1 MARHLL
7 RDYVTQNTTTPSRR
21 YIPSYL
27 MAMYLRRVLL
37 YTYVGD
43 TNFNINSVGTLLIS
57 TADSTPTADAPT
69 FGVGDRAGIN
79 LSSGKEFNV
88 SIPAGTRVVSQA
100 DVGRILVLRST
111 ANPQYNSGCFLIDG
125 YDTGTNSYHIDYR
138 TGTSLTGVTVIAAA
152 SNNVALPTGT
162 INVATTSG
170 FATSGTI
177 LVTTT
182 SGIQTVTYTGITGS
196 TFTGCTGGVGVMN
209 TNNPVVANVTLPIAT
224 LLVASTTGFPNTG
237 TIFVFSTTGR
247 QTINYTGVTATSF
260 TGCTGGTGS
269 ITGGSPIVAGVATTI
284 AAGSNGLSLPQAT
297 INVASTNTAST
308 TIAAGS
314 NNIRLPQGTINV
326 ASTTGFPTSGIIFVT
341 TSVGVQTVAYTGT
354 TGTTFTGCT
363 GGTGLMTT
371 GGSVRAGF
379 APSGTVFVTTG
390 AGVQQ
395 VSYTGIT
402 ATSFTGC
409 TGGTGLMTTGGA
421 VFYSPSIPPIEP
433 ADSMNWYLYERD
445 ANCPVNGTNNTN
457 PSGQYRGNGNSTTPR
472 LILQSP
478 NSTGWQVRICNE
490 TTTDTGN
497 SSQITFIPGFDGNAS
512 GDFLVGGR
520 HLHTPLYYNSSS
532 GIYSGGAPGCGDD
545 SVTNGRTYRHTII
558 GDDGYG
564 TGVVMI
570 GRRPSNGTDP
580 KSFYVSFGLPEIE
593 VLPLPP
599 NNEARLFCIGSGNGS
614 ASGNNLNDAS
624 WYPGN
629 VAQSNQAQGVCM
641 QETRSNTPI
650 PVSACISLLTY
661 VTGTGQQGSPMF
673 DGSAGDNP
681 WLGATELFSVDVIT
695 GTFSGWGGGTA
706 FPILETRFI
715 GTIPHIRAGRAN
727 FTEYTLTHDTARA
740 FKHIR
745 RGMYIYWGGPPLV
758 V

>member
-7 RDYVTQNTTTPSRR
+7 RDYLTQNTTSPNRR

-57 TADSTPTADAPT
+57 TADSTPTANVPT
-69 FGVGDRAGIN
+69 FAGGTKAGIN

-111 ANPQYNSGCFLIDG
+111 TNPQYNSGCFLIDG

-138 TGTSLTGVTVIAAA
+138 TGTALTGVTVIAAA

-182 SGIQTVTYTGITGS
+182 SGIQTVTYTGTTGS

-209 TNNPVVANVTLPIAT
+209 TNNPVVASVTLPIGT
-224 LLVASTTGFPNTG
+224 LLVTSTTGFSNTG
-237 TIFVFSTTGR
+237 TIFAFSTTGR

-260 TGCTGGTGS
+260 TGCTGGTGA
-269 ITGGSPIVAGVATTI
+269 ILGGSPIVAGVATTI

-297 INVASTNTAST
+297 INVATTNTAST

-314 NNIRLPQGTINV
+314 NNARLPQATINV
-326 ASTTGFPTSGIIFVT
+326 VSTTGFPTSGIIFVT

-354 TGTTFTGCT
+354 TATTFTGCT

-371 GGSVRAGF
+371 GGAVRAGF
-379 APSGTVFVTTG
+379 NPSGTVFVATA

-395 VSYTGIT
+395 VTYTGIT

-409 TGGTGLMTTGGA
+409 TGGTGLMTTGNA

-445 ANCPVNGTNNTN
+445 ANCPINGTNNTN
-457 PSGQYRGNGNSTTPR
+457 PAGQYRGNGNSTTPR

-478 NSTGWQVRICNE
+478 GSMGWQVRICNE
-490 TTTDTGN
+490 TTTDTTN
-497 SSQITFIPGFDGNAS
+497 SAQITFIPGFGGDAA
-512 GDFLVGGR
+512 GDFPVAGR
-520 HLHTPLYYNSSS
+520 HLHAPLYYNSNS
-532 GIYSGGAPGCGDD
+532 GTYLGGAPGCGDNQG
-545 SVTNGRTYRHTII
+545 TNGHIYRHTIV
-558 GDDGYG
+558 GDDGY
-564 TGVVMI
+564 GVVMI
-570 GRRPSNGTDP
+570 GRRPGNSTTP
-580 KSFYVSFGLPEIE
+580 KSFIVSFGLAE
-593 VLPLPP
+593 VEPLPLPT
-599 NNEARLFCIGSGNGS
+599 NNEARLFCIGSGSGS
-614 ASGNNLNDAS
+614 ANGDNLNDAS

-629 VAQSNQAQGVCM
+629 VGGSNLAQGVSV
-641 QETRSNTPI
+641 QANENTTTPVQ
-650 PVSACISLLTY
+650 VSAAVSLLTY
-661 VTGTGQQGSPMF
+661 VSGTGQQGSPMF
-673 DGSAGDNP
+673 DGSAADTP
-681 WLGATELFSVDVIT
+681 WAGATELFSVDIMT
-695 GTFSGWGGGTA
+695 GSFAGWGSGNVFPVTA
-706 FPILETRFI
+706 RFM

-727 FTEYTLTHDTARA
+727 FTEYTLTHDTTRA
-740 FKHIR
+740 FQHIR
-745 RGMYIYWGGPPLV
+745 RGVYIFWGGPPLV